1 MGKTN
6 INVMDMMDFLIK
18 QTDQISASMPECDNI
33 STDGQEEE

>member
-1 MGKTN
+1 M
-6 INVMDMMDFLIK
+6 INMMDFLIK